1 MEKKMRGLEEIFEN
15 KIMLYQDLS
24 IILEKEKEC
33 LPSGDIELLWSLS
46 DKKHSIITQITEQRM
61 KILGILCEA
70 GISHDM
76 NSTTFKLS
84 RLLHLLPPD
93 TTNRLRQY
101 NVPLMKIKDQIN
113 FMARENRRF
122 VEEYLEVLDEMIGI
136 ITNAG
141 KCLPVYGSNMHGAA
155 KKEKTNL
162 FIHQEV

>member
-1 MEKKMRGLEEIFEN
+1 MEKEMRRLEEIFEN

-33 LPSGDIELLWSLS
+33 LPAGDVEALWSLS
-46 DKKHSIITQITEQRM
+46 DKKHSIITQIAEQRM
-61 KILGILCEA
+61 KTLSILCEA

-84 RLLHLLPPD
+84 RLLDLLPPD
-93 TTNRLRQY
+93 ATLRLRQY

-122 VEEYLEVLDEMIGI
+122 VEEYLEVLDDMIGI

-141 KCLPVYGSNMHGAA
+141 KSAQVYGNDRNNEA